1 MARVK
6 RAVHGAKAKRATMEL
21 AKGYRGSR
29 GRHYRAAKEQV
40 MHSLRYAYRDRRARK
55 GDFRTLWIAR
65 INAAARA
72 EGLTYNRFIAGLRGA
87 GVEIDRKVLADL
99 AVTERAAFSALVTTA
114 REGLNERSW
123 QHHHEAPPDRE
134 RDHEREE
141 PRRHRRPQARAC
153 ARQDAHASRSLPDR
167 GRPGPGGG
175 PGRRCPP
182 ADHLRHRGGG
192 RRPPGAGRR
201 RPRRRRRDPG
211 GGRPAA
217 GRPRPD
223 RDPTGPGRGGRQ
235 RGRHAGG
242 PAAGAD
248 ALVTTAGSVDL
259 ESPKAVRASAGSLF
273 HLPVVGGADWPA
285 LAAALRQRGLA
296 LVGADPH
303 APDTIERAPLERPCA
318 LVLGNEAHGLPER
331 VRADLD
337 HLARLPQYGRAES
350 LNLAAAAAVLLYESA
365 RRQREAAGGR

>member
-87 GVEIDRKVLADL
+87 GVEVDRKVLADL
-99 AVTERAAFSALVTTA
+99 AVTDRAAFAA
-114 REGLNERSW
+114 RKLARGHTR
-123 QHHHEAPPDRE
+123 
-134 RDHEREE
+134 
-141 PRRHRRPQARAC
+141 ARA
-153 ARQDAHASRSLPDR
+153 RRFLLEGAHGIEAAL
-167 GRPGPGGG
+167 
-175 PGRRCPP
+175 
-182 ADHLRHRGGG
+182 A
-192 RRPPGAGRR
+192 A
-201 RPRRRRRDPG
+201 
-211 GGRPAA
+211 GGRPATVFATAEAAVAHEALLEAARGA
-217 GRPRPD
+217 GAEVSVVAAPLLAGLAQTVTSQGLVAVVPSVVRSLDGLPAAPRLVCVLAEV
-223 RDPTGPGRGGRQ
+223 RDPGNGGTVLRAADAF
-235 RGRHAGG
+235 G
-242 PAAGAD
+242 AGAL
-248 ALVTTAGSVDL
+248 ATTAGSVDL

-273 HLPVVGGADWPA
+273 HLPVAAGVPWPRLAGA
-285 LAAALRQRGLA
+285 LSSRGLA

-303 APDTIERAPLERPCA
+303 AADELDEAPLERPVA
-318 LVLGNEAHGLPER
+318 LVLGNEAHGLPAA

-337 HLARLPQYGRAES
+337 HLVRLPAWGRAES
-350 LNLAAAAAVLLYESA
+350 LNLAAAAAVLLYETA
-365 RRQREAAGGR
+365 RRQRAAAPRKVVALG

>member
-99 AVTERAAFSALVTTA
+99 AVTALAAGARPLTIFATAEAAAGHRALVDAA
-114 REGLNERSW
+114 RDAGAEIRVVAAPLLADLAQTVTPQGLV
-123 QHHHEAPPDRE
+123 AVV
-134 RDHEREE
+134 
-141 PRRHRRPQARAC
+141 
-153 ARQDAHASRSLPDR
+153 ASVVGTQEDL
-167 GRPGPGGG
+167 
-175 PGRRCPP
+175 PP
-182 ADHLRHRGGG
+182 A
-192 RRPPGAGRR
+192 
-201 RPRRRRRDPG
+201 PRLVCVLVELRDPG
-211 GGRPAA
+211 TA
-217 GRPRPD
+217 GTVLRAPD
-223 RDPTGPGRGGRQ
+223 
-235 RGRHAGG
+235 AF
-242 PAAGAD
+242 GAD

-318 LVLGNEAHGLPER
+318 LVLGNEASGLPEA

-337 HLARLPQYGRAES
+337 HVVRLPQYGRAES